1 MKCVWGLM
9 IVMALGVWFAG
20 LRTAGAQQ
28 PSNGSQP
35 VRLQGVITDTMC
47 GAKHMVS
54 GDDAKCVRTCVKG
67 GSHFALLVGE
77 KVYELAGQNDEL
89 DKLAGKTVEVSGA
102 VNADSA
108 FRVAS
113 VRPVVVPASTAATKP
128 SQDNTS
134 PQTTTVE
141 GLVRDIACP
150 IQNPK
155 AEARTFNLKCA
166 LDCVRLGSPII
177 ILTDDGTIYMP
188 ISEAMPDHD
197 QHPVLAPF
205 VGKYVRVRG
214 QVFERLGT
222 RSIVL
227 QNIEELKDVHLVTDA
242 E

>member
-1 MKCVWGLM
+1 MKCVWGLLL
-9 IVMALGVWFAG
+9 VTALGVWLAG
-20 LRTAGAQQ
+20 VRTAGAQQ
-28 PSNGSQP
+28 PLAVGQP
-35 VRLQGVITDTMC
+35 VKLQGVITDTMC

-77 KVYELAGQNDEL
+77 KVYELAGQNEEL
-89 DKLAGKTVEVSGA
+89 DKLAGKTAEVSGA
-102 VNADSA
+102 MNEDGV

-113 VRPVVVPASTAATKP
+113 VRPAVVPASTAATKP
-128 SQDNTS
+128 AQDNPT
-134 PQTTTVE
+134 PQTATVE

-155 AEARTFNLKCA
+155 AEAKTFNLKCA

-197 QHPVLAPF
+197 QRPLLTPF

-214 QVFERLGT
+214 QVFERRGT
-222 RSIVL
+222 RAIVL